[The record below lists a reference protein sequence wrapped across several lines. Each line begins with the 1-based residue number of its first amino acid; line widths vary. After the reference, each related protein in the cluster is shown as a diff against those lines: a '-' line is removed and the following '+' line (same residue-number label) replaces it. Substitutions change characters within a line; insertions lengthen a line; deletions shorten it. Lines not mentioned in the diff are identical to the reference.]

1 MIKRVLKIIERLNA
15 EKSKFVTEQS
25 KLQKKIDDIDI
36 KIKNYTTIKKEY
48 EKLEKKFIDC
58 THPKE
63 EKNNKKVELTKNE
76 FKIIYYLTL
85 NKNKIVPR
93 EDIINYLWESE
104 SFIDDNTL
112 TVNMKRLRDKLEELG
127 LEDLIETKRGLGYIL
142 K

>member
-1 MIKRVLKIIERLNA
+1 M
-15 EKSKFVTEQS
+15 
-25 KLQKKIDDIDI
+25 
-36 KIKNYTTIKKEY
+36 
-48 EKLEKKFIDC
+48 
-58 THPKE
+58 
-63 EKNNKKVELTKNE
+63 TKNE
-76 FKIIYYLTL
+76 FRIIYYLTL

-142 K
+142 KWK